1 MSMVQRLRGQPLVAL
16 LAVLAGWMG
25 GRISAWDNPLPMAGT
40 GVQAMRLSSADGT
53 ESAGLRE
60 TDMAPGPQSPPG
72 AGFYPASAYGPM
84 PGQNVPYPVFVK
96 VPVRVESPRRWYSGQ
111 ERALPEAPSGAA
123 YGATGE
129 LPFATGPT
137 RFLAGIPDDT
147 RLPAGLPPFSQFAAQ
162 PYPSSSASPVPVI
175 APMTRSRRWSV
186 DSWALLRQDG
196 TGPLA
201 NGALPATYGA
211 SQAGAVLRY
220 RLSPGDAR
228 QWTGYMRTTAT
239 LGTVM
244 RETAAALGVSARPLP
259 GLPVIAAL
267 EGRLTEQGGAR
278 RIQPV
283 AMAVTQLP
291 YFALPGGL
299 RGEAYVQ
306 AGYVAGRFA
315 TPFADG
321 QFRVDRALFSLGK
334 AEARLGGG
342 LWGGAQKGA
351 GRLDAGPSASLALP
365 LGKGLFGRAAVDWRF
380 RVAGDAD
387 PGSGP
392 ALTLSAGF

>member
-1 MSMVQRLRGQPLVAL
+1 MSVVKRLRGQPLVAL

-25 GRISAWDNPLPMAGT
+25 GRISAWDNPLPVAARS
-40 GVQAMRLSSADGT
+40 VQALRLSSVEDAKT
-53 ESAGLRE
+53 AGSGE
-60 TDMAPGPQSPPG
+60 TSMAAGPQSPPG
-72 AGFYPASAYGPM
+72 AGFYPASAYGP
-84 PGQNVPYPVFVK
+84 PPVANVPYPVFVK
-96 VPVRVESPRRWYSGQ
+96 VPVWVDGPRRWYSGRD
-111 ERALPEAPSGAA
+111 RALPQVPSGPA
-123 YGATGE
+123 YGAIGA
-129 LPFATGPT
+129 FGSDIGSS
-137 RFLAGIPDDT
+137 RFVSEGMQDT
-147 RLPAGLPPFSQFAAQ
+147 RLPAGLPPVWQFAAQ
-162 PYPSSSASPVPVI
+162 PYPSSSASPVPV
-175 APMTRSRRWSV
+175 APARTRRWSV

-196 TGPLA
+196 AGPLA

-220 RLSPGDAR
+220 RLSPGDRR
-228 QWTGYMRTTAT
+228 QLTGYMRTTAT
-239 LGTVM
+239 LGTAM
-244 RETAAALGVSARPLP
+244 RETAAALGVSARPFP
-259 GLPVIAAL
+259 GVPVVAAL

-278 RIQPV
+278 RFQPV

-299 RGEAYVQ
+299 RGEAYAQ

-321 QFRVDRALFSLGK
+321 QFRADRTLFSLGNL
-334 AEARLGGG
+334 ETRVGGG
-342 LWGGAQKGA
+342 VWGGVQKGA
-351 GRLDAGPSASLALP
+351 GRLDAGPSASLAMP

>member
-1 MSMVQRLRGQPLVAL
+1 MSVVQRLRGQPLIAL

-25 GRISAWDNPLPMAGT
+25 GRISAWDNPLPVVAK
-40 GVQAMRLSSADGT
+40 GVPAVRLSSMEVAET
-53 ESAGLRE
+53 AGSGGAA
-60 TDMAPGPQSPPG
+60 MAAGPQSAPG
-72 AGFYPASAYGPM
+72 AGFYPASGYGPPPM
-84 PGQNVPYPVFVK
+84 SNVPYPVFVK
-96 VPVRVESPRRWYSGQ
+96 VPVWVERPQRWYSG
-111 ERALPEAPSGAA
+111 RDRGLPQAPSGAA
-123 YGATGE
+123 YGAREEFPSGMMQ
-129 LPFATGPT
+129 
-137 RFLAGIPDDT
+137 DT
-147 RLPAGLPPFSQFAAQ
+147 RVSAGLPPVWQFAAQ
-162 PYPSSSASPVPVI
+162 PYPASNASPVAVALARP
-175 APMTRSRRWSV
+175 RRWSV

-196 TGPLA
+196 AGPLA

-220 RLSPGDAR
+220 RLSPGDRR
-228 QWTGYMRTTAT
+228 QLTGYMRTTAT
-239 LGTVM
+239 LGTAM

-259 GLPVIAAL
+259 GVPVIAAL

-278 RIQPV
+278 RFQPV

-299 RGEAYVQ
+299 RGEAYAQ

-321 QFRVDRALFSLGK
+321 QFRADRALFSLGK
-334 AEARLGGG
+334 LEARVGGG
-342 LWGGAQKGA
+342 VWGGVQKGA
-351 GRLDAGPSASLALP
+351 GRLDAGPSASLAMP
-365 LGKGLFGRAAVDWRF
+365 LGNGLFGRAAVDWRF

>member
-1 MSMVQRLRGQPLVAL
+1 MSVVQRLRGQPLIAL

-25 GRISAWDNPLPMAGT
+25 GRISAWDNPLPVAAK
-40 GVQAMRLSSADGT
+40 GVQTMRLSSVEGAKI
-53 ESAGLRE
+53 AGSGQA
-60 TDMAPGPQSPPG
+60 DMAAGPQSPPG
-72 AGFYPASAYGPM
+72 AGFYPASVYGPA
-84 PGQNVPYPVFVK
+84 PGVPYPVFVK
-96 VPVRVESPRRWYSGQ
+96 VPVWVERPHRWYSDRG
-111 ERALPEAPSGAA
+111 RALPQGPSGVA
-123 YGATGE
+123 YGTAGE
-129 LPFATGPT
+129 LPSAIGAL
-137 RFLAGIPDDT
+137 RFGSETIEDT
-147 RLPAGLPPFSQFAAQ
+147 RLPAGLPPVRQFAAQ
-162 PYPSSSASPVPVI
+162 PYPASSASPAPV
-175 APMTRSRRWSV
+175 AVARPRRWSV

-196 TGPLA
+196 AGPLA

-228 QWTGYMRTTAT
+228 QLIGYMRTTAT

-267 EGRLTEQGGAR
+267 EGRLTEQGGER
-278 RIQPV
+278 RFQPA

-299 RGEAYVQ
+299 RGEAYGQ

-321 QFRVDRALFSLGK
+321 QFRADRALLSLGK
-334 AEARLGGG
+334 LEARLGGG

-351 GRLDAGPSASLALP
+351 GRLDAGPSATVSLP

>member
-1 MSMVQRLRGQPLVAL
+1 MNVAQRFRGQPLVAL

-25 GRISAWDNPLPMAGT
+25 GRISAWDNPLPVAARS
-40 GVQAMRLSSADGT
+40 VQAMRLSPERAKGA
-53 ESAGLRE
+53 ELGE
-60 TDMAPGPQSPPG
+60 TAMTAGPQSPPG
-72 AGFYPASAYGPM
+72 AGFYPPSAYGPA
-84 PGQNVPYPVFVK
+84 PVPNVPYPVFVK
-96 VPVRVESPRRWYSGQ
+96 VPVWGGGPRRWYPGRD
-111 ERALPEAPSGAA
+111 RALPQGPSAPA
-123 YGATGE
+123 YGAIGAFGSDIGSPRFVSEVRQDTQ
-129 LPFATGPT
+129 LPT
-137 RFLAGIPDDT
+137 
-147 RLPAGLPPFSQFAAQ
+147 GLPSVWQFSAQ
-162 PYPSSSASPVPVI
+162 PYPSSSASPVPV
-175 APMTRSRRWSV
+175 ATARPRRWSV

-196 TGPLA
+196 AGPLA

-228 QWTGYMRTTAT
+228 QLTGYMRTTAT
-239 LGTVM
+239 LGTAM

-259 GLPVIAAL
+259 GLPIIAAL
-267 EGRLTEQGGAR
+267 EGRLTEQGGSR
-278 RIQPV
+278 RFQPA

-299 RGEAYVQ
+299 RGEAYAQV
-306 AGYVAGRFA
+306 GYVAGRFA

-321 QFRVDRALFSLGK
+321 QFRADRALFSLGK
-334 AEARLGGG
+334 VETRLGGG
-342 LWGGAQKGA
+342 LWGGVQKGA
-351 GRLDAGPSASLALP
+351 GRLDAGPSATVALP
-365 LGKGLFGRAAVDWRF
+365 LGRGLFGRAAVDWRF

>member
-1 MSMVQRLRGQPLVAL
+1 MSVVQRLRGQPLIAL

-25 GRISAWDNPLPMAGT
+25 GRISAWDHPIPIVAK
-40 GVQAMRLSSADGT
+40 GVPAMRLSSMEVAETAGSGGT
-53 ESAGLRE
+53 AMAG
-60 TDMAPGPQSPPG
+60 GPQSAPG
-72 AGFYPASAYGPM
+72 AGFYPASGYGPPPM
-84 PGQNVPYPVFVK
+84 SNVPYPVFVK
-96 VPVRVESPRRWYSGQ
+96 VPVWVERPQRWYSGRDRGQ
-111 ERALPEAPSGAA
+111 PPAPSGAA
-123 YGATGE
+123 YGAREEFPSGTMQ
-129 LPFATGPT
+129 
-137 RFLAGIPDDT
+137 DT
-147 RLPAGLPPFSQFAAQ
+147 RVSPGLPPVWQFAAQ
-162 PYPSSSASPVPVI
+162 PYPASSASPVPV
-175 APMTRSRRWSV
+175 AVARPRRWSV

-196 TGPLA
+196 AGPLA

-228 QWTGYMRTTAT
+228 QLTGYMRTTAT
-239 LGTVM
+239 LGTAM

-278 RIQPV
+278 RFQPV

-299 RGEAYVQ
+299 RGEAYAQ

-321 QFRVDRALFSLGK
+321 QFRADRALFSLGK
-334 AEARLGGG
+334 LETRVGGG
-342 LWGGAQKGA
+342 VWGGVQKGA
-351 GRLDAGPSASLALP
+351 GRLDAGPSASLAMP